1 MCCVKSKRGP
11 TKCVPVILI
20 AFWLVP
26 TAIPPSMT
34 FRDYRD
40 NDRSGVHGGYR
51 SCAAVKMSSEDVS
64 SQERSPF
71 HGKI

>member
-1 MCCVKSKRGP
+1 
-11 TKCVPVILI
+11 
-20 AFWLVP
+20 
-26 TAIPPSMT
+26 MT

-71 HGKI
+71 HGKSNQETTARRTTTTLL